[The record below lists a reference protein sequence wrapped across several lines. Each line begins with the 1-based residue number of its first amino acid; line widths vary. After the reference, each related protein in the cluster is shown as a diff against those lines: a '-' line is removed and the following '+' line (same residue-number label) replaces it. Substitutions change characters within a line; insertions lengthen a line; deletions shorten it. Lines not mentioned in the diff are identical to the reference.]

1 MQHNF
6 PKNGLALYS
15 RQMILDEIGYAGQ
28 EKITNARV
36 LVIGAGGLGC
46 PILKYLASCGVGTL
60 GIVDF
65 DKIEIHNLH
74 RQILYDV
81 ADVGKQKVTVAKEK
95 LNNSYPHITI
105 EIYNELLNEEN
116 AQKLISNYDIIV
128 DGSDNFHTRY
138 LVNDT
143 CVQLHKPLVYGSIYN
158 YEGQVSVFNVNGSKH
173 LRDIFPEAPN
183 NEDVPNCNENGVLG
197 TLPATIGSIMAH
209 ETIKLI
215 LGLPTL
221 TNQLLIIDTL
231 TWNTS
236 KLNY

>member
-60 GIVDF
+60 GIIDF

-81 ADVGKQKVTVAKEK
+81 ADVGKQKVIVAKEK

-105 EIYNELLNEEN
+105 ETYNELLNEEN

-128 DGSDNFHTRY
+128 DGSDNFHSYVR
-138 LVNDT
+138 VR
-143 CVQLHKPLVYGSIYN
+143 VI
-158 YEGQVSVFNVNGSKH
+158 
-173 LRDIFPEAPN
+173 
-183 NEDVPNCNENGVLG
+183 
-197 TLPATIGSIMAH
+197 
-209 ETIKLI
+209 
-215 LGLPTL
+215 
-221 TNQLLIIDTL
+221 
-231 TWNTS
+231 
-236 KLNY
+236 

>member
-28 EKITNARV
+28 EKIVNARV

-81 ADVGKQKVTVAKEK
+81 PDVGKQKVAVAKEK

-105 EIYNELLNEEN
+105 EPHNELLNEEN
-116 AQKLISNYDIIV
+116 AHKLISNYDVIV

-143 CVQLHKPLVYGSIYN
+143 CVQLNKPIVYGSIFN

-236 KLNY
+236 KLKY